1 MARPRIS
8 DQIENLDTLILEKA
22 WELCKDGSPDSL
34 SLRAVARA
42 CNISA
47 PAIYHYYADKG
58 SLITA
63 LIVDAY
69 ASFSSIMLPAIETH
83 ARKDGSKKDNSE
95 IDGKS
100 VFLKLAHVYREW
112 VFENPH
118 KYLFMF
124 GKIPADCSIDASRVA
139 AAAQPSLA
147 ALAQF
152 LDGFGR
158 LPDLP
163 AELSKSLNEVAADT
177 GISPE
182 ALAAALSVWTRMHG
196 LLVPEIIQQ
205 YPSWLSQ
212 PKLFFMSEIHK
223 LAKELF

>member
-8 DQIENLDTLILEKA
+8 EQIENLDALILEKA
-22 WELCKDGSPDSL
+22 WDLCRDGSPESL

-42 CNISA
+42 CGISA

-58 SLITA
+58 SLVTA
-63 LIVDAY
+63 MIADAY
-69 ASFSSIMLPAIETH
+69 ASFSSVMLPAIQAES
-83 ARKDGSKKDNSE
+83 GSGGNQ
-95 IDGKS
+95 IDGKDT
-100 VFLKLAHVYREW
+100 FIQLAQVYRRW
-112 VFENPH
+112 VFDYPH

-124 GKIPADCSIDASRVA
+124 GKIPADCSIDATRVA
-139 AAAQPSLA
+139 AAAQPSLM
-147 ALAQF
+147 ALALF
-152 LDGFGR
+152 LDRSAR
-158 LPDLP
+158 LPALVV
-163 AELSKSLNEVAADT
+163 ELSDSLKTVTEDT
-177 GISPE
+177 GISSE

-212 PKLFFMSEIHK
+212 PELFFMSEIHK